1 MHREVQRT
9 LEELQKVISGKEAV
23 MRKILMAMLA
33 GGHILL
39 DDVPGVG
46 KTTLAV
52 ALGRV
57 TGLTARRI
65 QLTPD
70 VLPSDVVGYSVYDKE
85 SGRMAYRPGAVI
97 AANLLLADEINR
109 TSSRTQSAFLEAMEE
124 RQVTVDGVTHPM
136 ENPFTVIATQNNVG
150 SAGTQPLPYAQLDRF
165 MVSLSMGYPDREAQ
179 LELLRRRQNAEPME
193 TLAQVLSLQRVRDMQ
208 RAVQAVLAK
217 DSILGYIA
225 DLCIASRENGLL
237 QVGLSPRAAL
247 HLDSMAKARAFMA
260 GRDYVIPEDVQ
271 AVFEDVASHR
281 VILSQAARMN
291 GATVRQAL
299 GGLLDA
305 VPAPDWKQPWQA

>member
-9 LEELQKVISGKEAV
+9 LEELQKVISGKEEV

-70 VLPSDVVGYSVYDKE
+70 VLPSDVVGYCVYDKE

-124 RQVTVDGVTHPM
+124 RQVTVDGVTHPL

-150 SAGTQPLPYAQLDRF
+150 SAGTQLLPYAQLDRF
-165 MVSLSMGYPDREAQ
+165 MVSLSMGYPDRKAQ
-179 LELLRRRQNAEPME
+179 IELLRRRQNAEPME
-193 TLAQVLSLQRVRDMQ
+193 TLAQVLSLKAVRDMQ

-225 DLCIASRENGLL
+225 DLCIASREGGLL

-271 AVFEDVASHR
+271 AVFEDVANHR
-281 VILSQAARMN
+281 VILSQTARMN

-305 VPAPDWKQPWQA
+305 VPAPDWK

>member
-9 LEELQKVISGKEAV
+9 LNELQKVISGKDTV
-23 MRKILMAMLA
+23 MQRILMAMLA

-124 RQVTVDGVTHPM
+124 RQVTVDGVTHPL
-136 ENPFTVIATQNNVG
+136 EDPFLVIATQNNVG
-150 SAGTQPLPYAQLDRF
+150 TTGTQLLPYAQLDRF
-165 MVSLSMGYPDREAQ
+165 MVSLTMGYPDREAQ
-179 LELLRRRQNAEPME
+179 LELLRRRQNAEPMDA
-193 TLAQVLSLQRVRDMQ
+193 LAQVLSLQMVREMQ
-208 RAVQAVLAK
+208 RAVQAVTAK
-217 DSILGYIA
+217 DSILGYIT
-225 DLCIASRENGLL
+225 DLCVASREGGLL

-247 HLDSMAKARAFMA
+247 HLDRMAKARAYMT

-271 AVFEDVASHR
+271 AVFEDVTNHR
-281 VILSQAARMN
+281 VILSQTARMN
-291 GATVRQAL
+291 GVTVRQAL
-299 GGLLDA
+299 TRLIDA
-305 VPAPDWKQPWQA
+305 VPAPDWK